1 VIKENL
7 KMVIREFH
15 ESAFPDLVE
24 RKTLFDFSLLHSP
37 INKVIT
43 IIGPRRAG
51 KTYFLFLLKNF

>member
-1 VIKENL
+1 
-7 KMVIREFH
+7 MVIREFH